1 MEANRNSRRLLQGIV
16 SSNKMAKT
24 ITVRV
29 ERTYAHPKYGKFV
42 RRHKQYAAHDELGTA
57 KVGDVVEI
65 CATRPIS
72 KTKRWRLVNV
82 LAKANLAEASALET
96 SGVEIGAGASG
107 KEEGVQ

>member
-42 RRHKQYAAHDELGTA
+42 RRHKQYAAHDEEQTA
-57 KVGDVVEI
+57 QVGDVVEI

-82 LAKANLAEASALET
+82 LTKGNLAQASELET
-96 SGVEIGAGASG
+96 SGVDMGAGAAG
-107 KEEGVQ
+107 QEEGAQ